1 MNKKRGIVYLVGA
14 GPGDPELITVRGL
27 KLLRRADVV
36 IHDRLIGQ
44 ALLEEVPNEAE
55 IVDVGKTPVDH
66 RLSQSKINALVV
78 A

>member
-1 MNKKRGIVYLVGA
+1 MNEKRGIVYLVGA

-44 ALLEEVPNEAE
+44 ALLKEAPHNAE
-55 IVDVGKTPVDH
+55 IVDVGNTPGDH
-66 RLSQSKINALVV
+66 RLSQLKINSLMV
-78 A
+78 